1 MHNVVRML
9 DKVSQRYY
17 PSRMLTFEPAHIFK
31 VLQVIW
37 NNSKASRAML
47 VDELGLG
54 EGSIKT
60 LVKHMKM
67 NYLIETSKAGMKL
80 TNKGR
85 ALFSKITSA
94 IPSEG
99 EIQECSITL
108 GKFNH
113 AILVRGLAKEVGSGI
128 EQRDAAIKIGA
139 LGAITL
145 VFRENNLF
153 TSDSSND
160 IPIKDPKL
168 FGLIS
173 EKLQPENGDVVI
185 IASAEGRRTADLA
198 AKRAALE
205 TISNHEKH
213 SKQPPCQVLDMC
225 R

>member
-1 MHNVVRML
+1 MHNVVKLL

-31 VLQVIW
+31 VLQVLDHDT
-37 NNSKASRAML
+37 KASRATL
-47 VDELGLG
+47 IDELGLG

-67 NYLIETSKAGMKL
+67 NNLIETSKAGMRL
-80 TNKGR
+80 TSKGK
-85 ALFSKITSA
+85 ALFSKISNA
-94 IPSEG
+94 IPSET
-99 EIQECSITL
+99 ELQECSITL
-108 GKFNH
+108 SKFNH
-113 AILVRGLAKEVGSGI
+113 AILVKGLAKEVGSGI

-139 LGAITL
+139 LGATTL

-153 TSDSSND
+153 TSDKSYD
-160 IPIKDPKL
+160 RPIKDQKL
-168 FGLIS
+168 TTTIS

-185 IASAEGRRTADLA
+185 IASANNKRIADLA

-213 SKQPPCQVLDMC
+213 S
-225 R
+225 